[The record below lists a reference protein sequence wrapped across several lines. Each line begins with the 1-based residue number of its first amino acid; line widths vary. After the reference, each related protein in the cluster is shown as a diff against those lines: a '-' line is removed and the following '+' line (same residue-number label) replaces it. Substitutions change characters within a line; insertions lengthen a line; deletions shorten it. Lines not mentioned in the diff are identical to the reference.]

1 MLECRGV
8 LSLSLSEFDRLI
20 AFESKQRFFTF
31 FLYPVFDI
39 ALFRGIENVS
49 REIGKTG
56 LETGLETG
64 LIAVWKIPILGM
76 SKRRLCLVNA
86 DLVCCSYV
94 VFDSLETS
102 FFLVASDLV

>member
-39 ALFRGIENVS
+39 ALFRGESKFEECTLSVKLTFCGWGVTALMRRNVYIYSDFFKIENH
-49 REIGKTG
+49 T
-56 LETGLETG
+56 
-64 LIAVWKIPILGM
+64 ILNLG
-76 SKRRLCLVNA
+76 
-86 DLVCCSYV
+86 
-94 VFDSLETS
+94 FD
-102 FFLVASDLV
+102 A